1 MYDYKNGK
9 KRVEEIL
16 NSDVD
21 VIKKERLP
29 KSDELTFDNSYYSW
43 ISSIFIDI
51 RESST
56 LFKEESNK
64 NISKI
69 MKSFTSEL
77 IEILRKS
84 DKLRDIGIRGDCVY
98 AIYSTPDKRNDEDIF
113 TMACY
118 CNTYILMLNKLL
130 KQHKLPSIK
139 IGIGLATSKT
149 LVIKAGRKYVG
160 INDKIW
166 IGNSVID
173 ASNFSAIAN
182 TGNFGAIV
190 MSPNFYKY
198 ILEYEAMS

>member
-1 MYDYKNGK
+1 M
-9 KRVEEIL
+9 
-16 NSDVD
+16 
-21 VIKKERLP
+21 
-29 KSDELTFDNSYYSW
+29 
-43 ISSIFIDI
+43 
-51 RESST
+51 
-56 LFKEESNK
+56 
-64 NISKI
+64 
-69 MKSFTSEL
+69 

-84 DKLRDIGIRGDCVY
+84 NKLRDIGIRDCVY
-98 AIYSTPDKRNDEDIF
+98 VIYSTHDKQMMKIYLR
-113 TMACY
+113 ACY

-198 ILEYEAMS
+198 ILEYEEDIHEDIIKKDSKYGECYSANIIITDFEEWIN